1 MPPCVH
7 RAPPHSAPHPRRRS
21 GRRRRRPLAPPAHL
35 RLEQPARRP
44 LARLPPAR
52 LAPSLHSAGLALA
65 RVARLEPPARRHLEQ
80 QARPRLVRHRRLV
93 SDLNKPLGSWG
104 LDLVLLACLHWQ
116 PSSQGTL
123 CPTAKLCPAC
133 TPVLAAFGATPAFG
147 GSPGFGASAPAFGA
161 TSTPAFGASA
171 TPAFG
176 QPLTAFGSTTFGGA
190 ATAAGVASS
199 GRACLLPAHASSAPP
214 PADLPCR
221 KLPPPTTAGCMP
233 GADPACCLRLHPG
246 PRPAGGFGGPGF
258 GGGARGTRQVAYRK
272 TQEQDTSGSSG
283 AKTIVFFN
291 SISCMQ
297 EYVGKSAEELR
308 WEDYQVCGRVWPV
321 YRRMRVCVWCEVVRA
336 GVQEHTCGERR
347 RDPRWLKMAGPD
359 PASVLAGCRM
369 GARATPA
376 PPRPGAAPLGPPP
389 LAPRP
394 ARRLERPAAAP
405 RLAPPRPPLGRHQVR
420 MSPGNAAACMCRV
433 PVTAVVCLLHGWG
446 FMPRP
451 RHRLPPR
458 CAAPAFGAFGA
469 ASTPAFGAAASA
481 PAFGGFGAAGSS
493 PFGAASPSPFGQ
505 TGEHVTNAVGT
516 CVLWATRCRQLPCV
530 LHTLHRCLTA
540 AWPLVLQHP
549 PLEPPARPPL
559 EPPARPP
566 LEPPAR
572 LPLARPA
579 ALLPLVS
586 VGSRPL
592 HCCNK
597 QEGATVL
604 PTREGATVLRGRQC
618 RSLTASFAPWLRCRR
633 LWCGIGTCLWLNAHA
648 CIWGSQHACFWI
660 WCRKHARIWSS
671 FGTRLWRHVSACL
684 WVWCRQHA
692 AGLWCRLCPSLW
704 RFERQPVWSQQ
715 RPGVWRHLAVWW
727 HAAGQRRAC
736 CT

>member
-35 RLEQPARRP
+35 RLEQPARRS

-104 LDLVLLACLHWQ
+104 LDMVLLACLHWQ

-190 ATAAGVASS
+190 APAAGVASS

-347 RDPRWLKMAGPD
+347 RDPAGSRWLGPTPPLCLLAAGWVQGQHRRRLARGRRLWGRHLWRHGQLAVWSAQQQPRVWRRRARLWGGIRSGCHLGTPQPACVESQSQLLCACCMGGASCPD
-359 PASVLAGCRM
+359 
-369 GARATPA
+369 RATGCPPAVQPLPLAHSAQPA
-376 PPRPGAAPLGPPP
+376 PLP
-389 LAPRP
+389 LAQQ
-394 ARRLERPAAAP
+394 
-405 RLAPPRPPLGRHQVR
+405 LAPPRLGALAQPARRRLGPHRHRRLGRLVS
-420 MSPGNAAACMCRV
+420 MSQMLLAPVCCGPHAADSYRV
-433 PVTAVVCLLHGWG
+433 CCTRCIAVS
-446 FMPRP
+446 
-451 RHRLPPR
+451 LPP
-458 CAAPAFGAFGA
+458 G
-469 ASTPAFGAAASA
+469 
-481 PAFGGFGAAGSS
+481 
-493 PFGAASPSPFGQ
+493 
-505 TGEHVTNAVGT
+505 
-516 CVLWATRCRQLPCV
+516 
-530 LHTLHRCLTA
+530 
-540 AWPLVLQHP
+540 PLFC
-549 PLEPPARPPL
+549 
-559 EPPARPP
+559 
-566 LEPPAR
+566 
-572 LPLARPA
+572 
-579 ALLPLVS
+579 S
-586 VGSRPL
+586 
-592 HCCNK
+592 
-597 QEGATVL
+597 
-604 PTREGATVLRGRQC
+604 
-618 RSLTASFAPWLRCRR
+618 
-633 LWCGIGTCLWLNAHA
+633 
-648 CIWGSQHACFWI
+648 
-660 WCRKHARIWSS
+660 
-671 FGTRLWRHVSACL
+671 TRLWSRQRARLWSRQRARLWSHQRACL
-684 WVWCRQHA
+684 WRA
-692 AGLWCRLCPSLW
+692 
-704 RFERQPVWSQQ
+704 QQ
-715 RPGVWRHLAVWW
+715 RSCLW
-727 HAAGQRRAC
+727 
-736 CT
+736 